1 MDNLTFRLRI
11 FLAAMLAVL
20 VIGTVGFTL
29 AEGLPLTDAI
39 YFSVVT
45 ITTVGYGDI
54 SPKTELG
61 KVLAIFLIVG
71 GVGTFM
77 GVVANATEMLLSRR
91 ERAAQLQ
98 KLYVVESIFFSELGS
113 GLLMAIIQGDP
124 GRDQLAAELK
134 LKTDWKPA
142 DFKHLEHKLAKY
154 DYQVE
159 VERVDLEAVCRLLKE
174 HTSLLLRLLEN
185 PFITEKDA
193 FTECLRAVFHLKDEL
208 YHRPALNAL
217 LPTDRAHLGGDLR
230 RVYKLLVMQWLD
242 FVGHLSDRHPYLFS
256 LAVRLNP
263 FDPDRDPVVRA

>member
-1 MDNLTFRLRI
+1 MDDLTFRLRI
-11 FLAAMLAVL
+11 FLLAMLAVL
-20 VIGTVGFTL
+20 VVGTVGFTL
-29 AEGLPLTDAI
+29 AEGLPWADAI

-61 KVLAIFLIVG
+61 KILALFLIVG

-91 ERAAQLQ
+91 ERAIQLQ

-113 GLLMAIIQGDP
+113 RLLMAIIQGDP

-134 LKTDWKPA
+134 LKTDWKPT
-142 DFKHLEHKLAKY
+142 DFHHLEQKLNNY
-154 DYQVE
+154 DYQVDATQ
-159 VERVDLEAVCRLLKE
+159 VDLAAVCQLLRE
-174 HTSLLLRLLEN
+174 HTNLLLRLLEN
-185 PFITEKDA
+185 PFITEKDN

-208 YHRPALNAL
+208 FHRPALGAL
-217 LPTDRAHLGGDLR
+217 LPTDQAHLGGDLR

-242 FVGHLSDRHPYLFS
+242 YVSHLSERHPYLFS
-256 LAVRLNP
+256 LAVRMNP
-263 FDPDRDPVVRA
+263 FDPERDPVVRA

>member
-1 MDNLTFRLRI
+1 M
-11 FLAAMLAVL
+11 FLVAMLAVL
-20 VIGTVGFTL
+20 VVGTVGFTL
-29 AEGLPLTDAI
+29 AEGLPLVDAV
-39 YFSVVT
+39 YFSIVT

-54 SPKTELG
+54 SPHTELG

-98 KLYVVESIFFSELGS
+98 KLYVVEGIFFSELGVE
-113 GLLMAIIQGDP
+113 LLLLITAADP
-124 GRDQLAAELK
+124 SCARLSQELK

-142 DFKHLEHKLAKY
+142 DLKHLRHRLESH
-154 DYQVE
+154 DYQLDMDQ
-159 VERVDLEAVCRLLKE
+159 VDLEAMCRLFRE
-174 HTSLLLRLLEN
+174 HTSLLFRLLEN
-185 PFITEKDA
+185 PFITEKDE

-208 YHRPALNAL
+208 YHRPGLENL
-217 LPTDRAHLGGDLR
+217 LPTDRAHLSGDLR
-230 RVYKLLVMQWLD
+230 RVYKLLVLQWLEYA
-242 FVGHLSDRHPYLFS
+242 GHLSQRHPYLFS